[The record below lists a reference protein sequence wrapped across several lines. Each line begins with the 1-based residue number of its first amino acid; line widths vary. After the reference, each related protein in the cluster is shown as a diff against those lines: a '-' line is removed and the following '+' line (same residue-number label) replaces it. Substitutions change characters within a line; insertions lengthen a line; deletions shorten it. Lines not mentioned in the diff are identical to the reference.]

1 MPSARLVARAR
12 GVLRRLAWNRGSVR
26 SAGQYSAR
34 DQWVARKVQDWYELL
49 SLPLLVVFLF
59 FDRGIHRGYGVTL
72 RRALSLA
79 YRMRRTTRRVETGTS
94 FRAHLAM
101 AAKILSI
108 PPDVRGVIVEA
119 GCWKGGTTANL
130 SIVADIVGRD
140 LIVYDSFEG
149 LPAPVEGDHW
159 ASPLGEGA
167 FRGELEEVRENV
179 ARHGVV
185 ERCQFRKGWFSDT
198 LADHTEPIVAAYLD
212 VDHQASMHQCLLG
225 LWPHL
230 VDSGYLFIDEYTRL
244 DYCALFFSE
253 RFWRTYFDRPPP
265 GLMGAGTG
273 IPLGQHFPGPYRSKP
288 PIQEPQS
295 VCWTRKD
302 FYAEWDYWPA
312 DTPAAPVPGGPGA
325 ARGREGWVTTT
336 VPAEERTQAKLNE
349 LYRTSAEARAR
360 LADKLANTE
369 EGRRLVAE
377 RLAAK
382 ATEADGAAPAAGHSQ
397 QEPS

>member
-1 MPSARLVARAR
+1 MPSARPAGFAGAVRQ
-12 GVLRRLAWNRGSVR
+12 RLPWNCGSVP
-26 SAGQYSAR
+26 SSGGYSGR
-34 DQWVARKVQDWYELL
+34 DRWVIHKVRDGYELL
-49 SLPLLVVFLF
+49 SLPFLAVFLF
-59 FDRGIHRGYGVTL
+59 FDRGIHKGYGVTL

-79 YRMRRTTRRVETGTS
+79 YRMRRTTRRVETGMS

-108 PPDVRGVIVEA
+108 PPDVDGVIVEA

-149 LPAPVEGDHW
+149 LPPAGEGDHW

-167 FRGELEEVRENV
+167 FRGELEEVGQNV
-179 ARHGVV
+179 ARHGVI

-198 LADHTEPIVAAYLD
+198 VAGHTEPIVAAFLD

-230 VDSGYLFIDEYTRL
+230 VDSGYVFIDEYTRL
-244 DYCALFFSE
+244 DYCAVFFSE
-253 RFWRTYFDRPPP
+253 HFWRTYFDRPPP

-273 IPLGQHFPGPYRSKP
+273 IALGQYFLGPYRSTP

-295 VCWTRKD
+295 VGWTRKD
-302 FYAEWDYWPA
+302 FYAQWDYSPPEAPA
-312 DTPAAPVPGGPGA
+312 TPLPGGPGA
-325 ARGREGWVTTT
+325 AQGREGWVTTT
-336 VPAEERTQAKLNE
+336 VSTQEHTQAKLTQ
-349 LYRTSAEARAR
+349 LYRTSPEARTR
-360 LADKLANTE
+360 LEDKLTNTE
-369 EGRRLVAE
+369 EGRRLLAE
-377 RLAAK
+377 RLAARA
-382 ATEADGAAPAAGHSQ
+382 ATTDGATPRTG
-397 QEPS
+397 

>member
-1 MPSARLVARAR
+1 MPSARPAALAGIVC
-12 GVLRRLAWNRGSVR
+12 RRLPWNRRSVQSFGR
-26 SAGQYSAR
+26 YTAR
-34 DQWVARKVQDWYELL
+34 DRWVIRKVRDGYELL
-49 SLPLLVVFLF
+49 SLPFLAVFLF
-59 FDRGIHRGYGVTL
+59 FDRGIHAGYGVTL
-72 RRALSLA
+72 WQAAWLA
-79 YRMRRTTRRVETGTS
+79 NRMRRTTRQVETGTS

-108 PPDVRGVIVEA
+108 APDVEGVIVEA

-149 LPAPVEGDHW
+149 LPPPAEGDHW

-167 FRGELEEVRENV
+167 FRGALEEVRENV

-198 LADHTEPIVAAYLD
+198 LADHTEPIVAAFLD

-230 VDSGYLFIDEYTRL
+230 VDSGYVFVDEYTRL
-244 DYCALFFSE
+244 DYCAVFFSE

-265 GLMGAGTG
+265 GLLGAGTG
-273 IPLGQHFPGPYRSKP
+273 IALGQYFLGPYRSKP

-295 VCWTRKD
+295 VGWTRKD
-302 FYAEWDYWPA
+302 FYAEWDYSPDDA
-312 DTPAAPVPGGPGA
+312 PAAPLPGGTGA
-325 ARGREGWVTTT
+325 AHGREGWVTTT
-336 VPAEERTQAKLNE
+336 VSTEEYAEAKLTE

-360 LADKLANTE
+360 LENKLVNTE
-369 EGRRLVAE
+369 EGGRLLAE
-377 RLAAK
+377 RLAKK
-382 ATEADGAAPAAGHSQ
+382 ATEAADGATPGAG
-397 QEPS
+397 

>member
-1 MPSARLVARAR
+1 MSSTRSAALAR
-12 GVLRRLAWNRGSVR
+12 GIRRRLPWNPRLASPSGGRG
-26 SAGQYSAR
+26 AR
-34 DQWVARKVQDWYELL
+34 DQWITRKVRDGYELL
-49 SLPLLVVFLF
+49 SLPFLAVFVF
-59 FDRGIHRGYGVTL
+59 FDRGIHKGYGVTL

-108 PPDVRGVIVEA
+108 PPDVGGVIVEA

-149 LPAPVEGDHW
+149 LPPPAEGDRW
-159 ASPLGEGA
+159 ASPLGKGA

-179 ARHGVV
+179 ARYGVV

-198 LADHTEPIVAAYLD
+198 LGNHAEPIVAAFLD
-212 VDHQASMHQCLLG
+212 VDHQASMYQCLLG

-230 VDSGYLFIDEYTRL
+230 IDSGYVFIDEYTRL
-244 DYCALFFSE
+244 DYCAVFFSE

-273 IPLGQHFPGPYRSKP
+273 IALGQYFLGPYRSKP

-295 VCWTRKD
+295 VGWTRKD
-302 FYAEWDYWPA
+302 F
-312 DTPAAPVPGGPGA
+312 
-325 ARGREGWVTTT
+325 
-336 VPAEERTQAKLNE
+336 
-349 LYRTSAEARAR
+349 
-360 LADKLANTE
+360 
-369 EGRRLVAE
+369 
-377 RLAAK
+377 
-382 ATEADGAAPAAGHSQ
+382 
-397 QEPS
+397 